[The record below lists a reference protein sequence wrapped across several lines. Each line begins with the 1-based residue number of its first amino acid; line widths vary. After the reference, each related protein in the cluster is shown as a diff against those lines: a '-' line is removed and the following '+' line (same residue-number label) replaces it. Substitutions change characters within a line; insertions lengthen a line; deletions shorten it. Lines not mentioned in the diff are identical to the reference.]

1 MSLVYFKNVS
11 KAYNGS
17 LILDNVSFKI
27 EPGEFVSLVG
37 RSGVGKTTLLKMLI
51 KEETPT
57 KGRIFFNEKDINKIK
72 PTEVTLLRRKIG
84 MVFQDFKL
92 LTQKTAYE
100 NVAFAM
106 EVAGYPESM
115 IKKDAPELLKLV
127 NLESR
132 ANNFPFQLSAGEKQ
146 RVVIARVLAQR
157 PELILADEPTGDL
170 DPINTWEIIKLITKI
185 NELGTAIILATHN
198 KEVINTLNKRVISI
212 DSGKIIRDE
221 EEGRYLI

>member
-127 NLESR
+127 NLEGR

>member
-1 MSLVYFKNVS
+1 MVYFKNVS

-127 NLESR
+127 NLEGR